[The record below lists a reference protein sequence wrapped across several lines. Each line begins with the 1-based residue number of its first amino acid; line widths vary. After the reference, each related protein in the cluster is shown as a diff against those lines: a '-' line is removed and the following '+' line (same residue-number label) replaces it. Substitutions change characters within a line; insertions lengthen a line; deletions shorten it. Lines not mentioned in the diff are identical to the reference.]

1 MASSVLFV
9 LPIQVKYD
17 KFDLIF
23 LVCFLFVWDQNIVKS
38 RNRQILNDVLI
49 FLKIYLFKNLL
60 NCIKDRSVQF
70 CLVYNFQGIWA
81 SQVSRLIIRQ
91 YSYLSVCNHLS
102 FFLRYNI
109 QPFILVHSIFKKT
122 HVSLS
127 SFLHRLWIFQRME
140 R

>member
-23 LVCFLFVWDQNIVKS
+23 LVCFLLVWGQNIVKS
-38 RNRQILNDVLI
+38 RNRQILNDVLF

-60 NCIKDRSVQF
+60 NCIKNRSVQF

-81 SQVSRLIIRQ
+81 SQVFSTD
-91 YSYLSVCNHLS
+91 Y
-102 FFLRYNI
+102 
-109 QPFILVHSIFKKT
+109 
-122 HVSLS
+122 
-127 SFLHRLWIFQRME
+127 
-140 R
+140 

>member
-49 FLKIYLFKNLL
+49 FL